1 MPRLNTGGSPGGF
14 PGPAILA
21 FMGMVGGAYY
31 LYKQKG
37 ADDPQRVPDSNPG
50 SVAKKE
56 LPGEP
61 DTPRLQ
67 DYLKFHPMAGVRLAQ
82 DLEELAKDL
91 EDLAKDQKEL
101 TNDQRD
107 LTNNQNDLTK
117 DQNASTNDQKDLT
130 NDQKDLTN
138 DQKDW
143 NKDLKN
149 LTKDEDLIIALAF
162 KDPSDK

>member
-1 MPRLNTGGSPGGF
+1 MPRLNPGGSPGGST
-14 PGPAILA
+14 GPAILA
-21 FMGMVGGAYY
+21 FMGMAGGAYY
-31 LYKQKG
+31 LYKQKDV
-37 ADDPQRVPDSNPG
+37 DDPQRVPDSNPD
-50 SVAKKE
+50 SVANKE

-107 LTNNQNDLTK
+107 LTNDQNDLTK
-117 DQNASTNDQKDLT
+117 DQNASTNDQKDST

>member
-1 MPRLNTGGSPGGF
+1 MPRLNTGGSPGGS
-14 PGPAILA
+14 PGPAILV
-21 FMGMVGGAYY
+21 FMGMAGGAYY

-37 ADDPQRVPDSNPG
+37 ADDPQRVPDSNPD

-56 LPGEP
+56 LPQEP
-61 DTPRLQ
+61 DHPRLQ
-67 DYLKFHPMAGVRLAQ
+67 DYLKFHPMAGVRMAQ
-82 DLEELAKDL
+82 DL

-101 TNDQRD
+101 TDD
-107 LTNNQNDLTK
+107 QNDLTNDQK
-117 DQNASTNDQKDLT
+117 DSTNDQKDLT

-162 KDPSDK
+162 KDPSEK

>member
-1 MPRLNTGGSPGGF
+1 MPRLNPGGGSPV
-14 PGPAILA
+14 PGILA
-21 FMGMVGGAYY
+21 FIGMAGGAYY

-37 ADDPQRVPDSNPG
+37 ADNPQRIPDSNPG

-56 LPGEP
+56 PPQEP
-61 DTPRLQ
+61 DHPRLQ
-67 DYLKFHPMAGVRLAQ
+67 DYLNGSNGSMAGVRVAQ
-82 DLEELAKDL
+82 DL

-101 TNDQRD
+101 TKDQRD
-107 LTNNQNDLTK
+107 LTK
-117 DQNASTNDQKDLT
+117 DQKDST

-149 LTKDEDLIIALAF
+149 LTKDEDLIIGLAF
-162 KDPSDK
+162 KDPSE